1 MGLIVK
7 KPETGT
13 EDDIY
18 GIDSLIKSYGL
29 ELNKETQESIKK
41 ANKEKM
47 KNKKGE
53 IWKIY

>member
-41 ANKEKM
+41 ANKEKNE
-47 KNKKGE
+47 K
-53 IWKIY
+53 

>member
-18 GIDSLIKSYGL
+18 GIYSLIKSYGL
-29 ELNKETQESIKK
+29 ELDKKTQENLKK
-41 ANKEKM
+41 VNKEKNE
-47 KNKKGE
+47 K
-53 IWKIY
+53 

>member
-7 KPETGT
+7 KPETGN

-29 ELNKETQESIKK
+29 ELDKKTQENIKK
-41 ANKEKM
+41 ANKEK
-47 KNKKGE
+47 GE
-53 IWKIY
+53 K